1 MMHIESIPGV
11 SFLTADDADQCSFEF
26 ALPMQDAER
35 YEIKPVPI
43 DTLKRD
49 TKRIGDIS
57 EMQVAAAFSRRGYFV
72 CRPFGEN
79 QRYDLIIDDGEQL
92 SRVQVKTGRLRNGVI
107 LYGAVS
113 THGHRG
119 RPSKPYIGQI
129 ELLAVYCPD
138 TEKVYVVPESHL
150 TRSLGSLR
158 IAPPKNNMSKTIR
171 WASDYEL
178 A

>member
-1 MMHIESIPGV
+1 MTTIETIPGV
-11 SFLTADDADQCSFEF
+11 SFLTADDAEQCAFEF
-26 ALPMQDAER
+26 ALPLQDAER
-35 YEIKPVPI
+35 YEIKAVP
-43 DTLKRD
+43 DPKVRN

-57 EMQVAAAFSRRGYFV
+57 EMHVAAAFLKRGYLV
-72 CRPFGEN
+72 SRPFGEN
-79 QRYDLIIDDGEQL
+79 QRYDLIIDDGERL
-92 SRVQVKTGRLRNGVI
+92 SRVQVKTGRVRNGVI

-113 THGHRG
+113 THGHRAH
-119 RPSKPYIGQI
+119 PSKPYIGQI
-129 ELLAVYCPD
+129 EYLAVYCAD

-158 IAPPKNNMSKTIR
+158 IAPPKNNMTKTIR